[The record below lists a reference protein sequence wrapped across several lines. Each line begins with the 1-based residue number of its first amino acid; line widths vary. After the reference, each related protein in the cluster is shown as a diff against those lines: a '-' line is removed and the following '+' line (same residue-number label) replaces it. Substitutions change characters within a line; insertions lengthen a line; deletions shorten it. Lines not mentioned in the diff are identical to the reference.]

1 MLSSS
6 SFCCPPREIN
16 WKFSHHKLS
25 HSSSFSTVL
34 LLLCPFCYHQISF
47 LSTRSLFYIYS
58 CILLFVRVQ
67 LTTFKLFFSQKHSC
81 TFFKLTLFLFG
92 RVQLWGVMQFYN
104 FMTTHSMLFSTLTLL
119 FFNSS
124 FLASIVS
131 CRCKWAFL
139 MLRLIKKSS
148 QKKSFFSVIV
158 SMLVYCAILSLNYTI
173 VVVVLLTFARRKSFQ
188 FCCALLLT

>member
-25 HSSSFSTVL
+25 HSSSSSTVL

-67 LTTFKLFFSQKHSC
+67 LTRFKLFFSQNIHALFL
-81 TFFKLTLFLFG
+81 TFFLLG

-104 FMTTHSMLFSTLTLL
+104 FMATHSMLLSTLTLL

-158 SMLVYCAILSLNYTI
+158 SMLVYCAILYLNYTI